1 VTRPSA
7 ISVDDTQRRRSQNQQ
22 QLSPALPFVPD
33 SPELQ
38 THRKHYQNFR
48 TGTNVAFSALHSS
61 NKAMSLAAHASA
73 ADCTQ
78 PSLMLLP
85 DELEQW
91 TQVVLV
97 LSKSPFSGI
106 NRKVQIKPSEWDGPR
121 CSKALFILKWGG
133 ELSPAGVAQARSTAD
148 TAACC
153 NAVQHVATQ
162 YESTAVRRHS
172 ARTVGLGILLCL
184 QAEMLGRRFRSEM
197 YPEDGADPGQ
207 GLLRLHSTYRYF
219 TLASPSVLNSHTN
232 PSAKLCHSVPL
243 WPQAVRSPSQ
253 LLALAADR

>member
-1 VTRPSA
+1 MTRPSA

-153 NAVQHVATQ
+153 NAVREHCCQTTQ
-162 YESTAVRRHS
+162 CSHSRLGYTAVS
-172 ARTVGLGILLCL
+172 A
-184 QAEMLGRRFRSEM
+184 GRDAR
-197 YPEDGADPGQ
+197 PA
-207 GLLRLHSTYRYF
+207 
-219 TLASPSVLNSHTN
+219 
-232 PSAKLCHSVPL
+232 VP
-243 WPQAVRSPSQ
+243 Q
-253 LLALAADR
+253 